1 MISDQHRIK
10 PATRIRELRKAQ
22 GITLKQLACAIG
34 TTPQTAQRLE
44 VGTMTVS
51 LEWLHA
57 IATALAVPPS
67 KLVVDPESEE
77 LTGKDDLL
85 ERLRNE
91 LIRTRR
97 TVPSFDDA
105 PLALFHAAGDLART
119 LLEWQQGL
127 RRQDELVTACAA
139 TAAAAM
145 RIAVDAGPT
154 PERAEHAPTE
164 PVKLVINRS

>member
-1 MISDQHRIK
+1 MNISLGKLK
-10 PATRIRELRKAQ
+10 PATRIREFRKAQ
-22 GITLKQLACAIG
+22 GMTLKQLAYAIG

-57 IATALAVPPS
+57 IAAALAVPPS
-67 KLVVDPESEE
+67 KLLIDPEDDFA
-77 LTGKDDLL
+77 GKDDLL
-85 ERLRNE
+85 EMLRNE

-97 TVPSFDDA
+97 TARSFDDA
-105 PLALFHAAGDLART
+105 PLALFDAAGNLART

-145 RIAVDAGPT
+145 RIALDAGPT
-154 PERAEHAPTE
+154 PERIEHVPE
-164 PVKLVINRS
+164 PLKLVSQS